1 MNYRD
6 IRENKLKFD
15 SYVEDKFVLMGK
27 RMISEYEENMNSKSP
42 KLSKEQMET
51 LADYI
56 FTIQLATSMYST
68 KK

>member
-1 MNYRD
+1 MD
-6 IRENKLKFD
+6 FKEIREKEKKFNG
-15 SYVEDKFVLMGK
+15 YVEDAFTRVGK
-27 RMISEYEENMNSKSP
+27 NMLKEYKENKEAENP
-42 KLSKEQMET
+42 KLNKEEMET

>member
-1 MNYRD
+1 MD
-6 IRENKLKFD
+6 FKEIRENEKKFN
-15 SYVEDKFVLMGK
+15 SYVEDAFTRVGK
-27 RMISEYEENMNSKSP
+27 NMLKEYKENKEAENPRLNKEE
-42 KLSKEQMET
+42 MET

>member
-1 MNYRD
+1 MD
-6 IRENKLKFD
+6 FKEIRENEKKFNG
-15 SYVEDKFVLMGK
+15 YVEDVFTRVGK
-27 RMISEYEENMNSKSP
+27 NMLKEYKENKEAENP
-42 KLSKEQMET
+42 KLNKEEMET